1 MYTRKQNKAK
11 KKTKQNKKE
20 NKKQKTKNLKIQTN
34 KTNEYKTK

>member
-11 KKTKQNKKE
+11 KKNKTKQKG
-20 NKKQKTKNLKIQTN
+20 KQKTKNLKIQTN